1 MKFAIAFL
9 CLCSLATA
17 GEYSILEQTP
27 APAPQAMTTT
37 TGNQVCY
44 TISVPKIVWEQQQV
58 CVDVP
63 APPPPVVQTVQTSTQ
78 CCCCKCQP
86 PVVQT
91 VCPPVV
97 QTVCP
102 PVVQTVQC
110 VECVGQQSVQ
120 QFAQQPVVQ
129 SAPRTRHVVTY
140 EPAQLCVD
148 GSCEEFETPLRS
160 NVEARRVFRLRR

>member
-9 CLCSLATA
+9 CLCSYGIA

-27 APAPQAMTTT
+27 APAPQATTTT

-58 CVDVP
+58 CVNVP

-78 CCCCKCQP
+78 CCCCKCPPPVAVQTVCQP

-91 VCPPVV
+91 VQQQC
-97 QTVCP
+97 
-102 PVVQTVQC
+102 VQC
-110 VECVGQQSVQ
+110 VQQQSVQ

-129 SAPRTRHVVTY
+129 SAPRTMHTLSY
-140 EPAQLCVD
+140 SPAQLCVD

>member
-9 CLCSLATA
+9 SLCSLATA

-27 APAPQAMTTT
+27 SPAPQATTTT

-58 CVDVP
+58 CVNVP
-63 APPPPVVQTVQTSTQ
+63 APVVQTVPAVQTSTQ
-78 CCCCKCQP
+78 CCCCKCPP

-91 VCPPVV
+91 VCQPMA
-97 QTVCP
+97 
-102 PVVQTVQC
+102 VQTVQQC
-110 VECVGQQSVQ
+110 VQCVQQQSVQ

-129 SAPRTRHVVTY
+129 SASRTQHVLTY

-148 GSCEEFETPLRS
+148 GSCHEFETPLRS